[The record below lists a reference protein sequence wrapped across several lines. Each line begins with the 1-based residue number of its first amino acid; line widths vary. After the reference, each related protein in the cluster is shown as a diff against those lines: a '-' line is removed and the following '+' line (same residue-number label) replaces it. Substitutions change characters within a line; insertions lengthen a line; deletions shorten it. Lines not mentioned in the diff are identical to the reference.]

1 MGKTSEMA
9 TAIEELRNAAAA
21 IKNTAD
27 WLAQYFSNPD
37 EPEQEKQ
44 DHIDPYEHKVLGV
57 TAMTRLLGKAK
68 FDELLGGLIEKPQGK
83 PTLVPKS
90 DKRPALKNNAA
101 TAADDFK
108 EDN

>member
-27 WLAQYFSNPD
+27 WLAQYFNNPD

-44 DHIDPYEHKVLGV
+44 DHVHTFTLEEVRAKLANKSRQGYTAEVKALLVKYGADKLSAIDPAKYGELMAEAEVLGN
-57 TAMTRLLGKAK
+57 G
-68 FDELLGGLIEKPQGK
+68 
-83 PTLVPKS
+83 
-90 DKRPALKNNAA
+90 
-101 TAADDFK
+101 
-108 EDN
+108 

>member
-44 DHIDPYEHKVLGV
+44 EHVHTFTLEEVRAKLANKSRQGYTAEVKALLVKYGADKLSAIDPAKYGELMAEAEVLGN
-57 TAMTRLLGKAK
+57 G
-68 FDELLGGLIEKPQGK
+68 
-83 PTLVPKS
+83 
-90 DKRPALKNNAA
+90 
-101 TAADDFK
+101 
-108 EDN
+108 

>member
-1 MGKTSEMA
+1 MMGKTSEMA

-44 DHIDPYEHKVLGV
+44 DHVHTFTLEEVRAKLANKSRQGYTAEVKALLVKYGADKLSAIDPAKYGELMAEAEVLGN
-57 TAMTRLLGKAK
+57 G
-68 FDELLGGLIEKPQGK
+68 
-83 PTLVPKS
+83 
-90 DKRPALKNNAA
+90 
-101 TAADDFK
+101 
-108 EDN
+108 

>member
-21 IKNTAD
+21 IKDTAD

-44 DHIDPYEHKVLGV
+44 EQQHVHTFTLEEVRAKLADKSRQGYTAEVKTLLVKYGADKLSAIDPAKYGELMAEAEVLGN
-57 TAMTRLLGKAK
+57 G
-68 FDELLGGLIEKPQGK
+68 
-83 PTLVPKS
+83 
-90 DKRPALKNNAA
+90 
-101 TAADDFK
+101 
-108 EDN
+108 